1 MIVTIYKNQLES
13 KYYDIDL
20 IESDKMF
27 LRQQGYLLST
37 DPEDK
42 LSRYSKPD
50 AISYSSPEY
59 KAWEECYDKGN
70 SFSHAD
76 YPVWHSNGKG
86 DVTVILTPEQLSDL
100 CFNKSIL
107 LNKELTKQT
116 MKVNHPLE
124 GLFEDLTK
132 IFANNLVKAFN
143 NSKEN

>member
-1 MIVTIYKNQLES
+1 MIVTIYKNQLDS

-20 IESDKMF
+20 TEADKMF

-37 DPEDK
+37 ASEEEHY
-42 LSRYSKPD
+42 RYNKPK
-50 AISYSSPEY
+50 SFEYSSKEY
-59 KAWEECYDKGN
+59 KEWDEKYSSGAGYTHGD
-70 SFSHAD
+70 F
-76 YPVWHSNGKG
+76 PVWESKTKAE
-86 DVTVILTPEQLSDL
+86 VVAILTPEQLSDL

-143 NSKEN
+143 NSKGE